1 MVMNWTLLFIELIV
15 DIQCVMLIQEY
26 SLLWRKM
33 GVLWW
38 EIKYLKSAVTTF
50 LKQKSIVPISG
61 IWNEIQWNLDSMTI
75 DLVTNRDLVDSFV
88 SGHLFEVSYG
98 WNPFKHFVITIPKCS
113 FLSWDIPTGHL
124 KVFFVTMITITLKT
138 MIIMTKLSSWSQRSS
153 PTSLRW
159 PPP

>member
-1 MVMNWTLLFIELIV
+1 
-15 DIQCVMLIQEY
+15 
-26 SLLWRKM
+26 M

-61 IWNEIQWNLDSMTI
+61 IWNEIQWNLDLMTI

-113 FLSWDIPTGHL
+113 FLSWDIPIGHL
-124 KVFFVTMITITLKT
+124 KVFLSLWSLWKSNGCLDYVICWRSTQSYWSWPRQLFLFILHFCIWVQYELR
-138 MIIMTKLSSWSQRSS
+138 KLFPLGQYKR
-153 PTSLRW
+153 LILIK
-159 PPP
+159 